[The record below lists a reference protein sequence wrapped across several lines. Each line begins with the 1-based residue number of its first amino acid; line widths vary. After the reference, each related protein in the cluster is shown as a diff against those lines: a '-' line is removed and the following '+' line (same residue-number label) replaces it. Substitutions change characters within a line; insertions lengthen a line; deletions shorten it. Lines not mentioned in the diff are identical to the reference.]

1 MREKR
6 SFQEEDQ
13 EEVGMVVAAVEVVVV
28 VDCLVCCQTGCLVE
42 TELSC
47 SKINVACAQYYYKI
61 CSKCIIHL
69 FILFMPSSELVNAHA
84 VMIREKL
91 LLNSGIPL
99 LLVAE

>member
-6 SFQEEDQ
+6 SFQGEDQ
-13 EEVGMVVAAVEVVVV
+13 EEVGMVVVAAVEVV

-91 LLNSGIPL
+91 LLKSRIPL